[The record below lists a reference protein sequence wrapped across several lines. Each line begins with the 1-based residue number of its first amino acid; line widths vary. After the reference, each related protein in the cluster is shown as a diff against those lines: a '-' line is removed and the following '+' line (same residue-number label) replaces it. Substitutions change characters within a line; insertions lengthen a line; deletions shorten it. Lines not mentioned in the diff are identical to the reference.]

1 MADVRNYI
9 RINPLDISDRAV
21 GVSLPFNAEAVFN
34 STYTTKEQ
42 LKSNLLNIVLTEP
55 GERVFKPDFGVG
67 LRTYLFENFTD
78 KSDLKARIKDQIS
91 KYAPQAKLQ
100 EVTIQKDN
108 HSHQLN
114 ISIFYIVRANNE
126 LNAIRINVSPDNTGE
141 AAPGY

>member
-42 LKSNLLNIVLTEP
+42 LKSNLLNIILTEP

-100 EVTIQKDN
+100 EVTINKDKN
-108 HSHQLN
+108 SHQLN
-114 ISIFYIVRANNE
+114 ISVFYIVKANNE
-126 LNAIRINVSPDNTGE
+126 LNAIQINISPDNTGGG
-141 AAPGY
+141 APGY

>member
-141 AAPGY
+141 GAPGY

>member
-141 AAPGY
+141 GASGY

>member
-114 ISIFYIVRANNE
+114 ISIFYIVRDNNE
-126 LNAIRINVSPDNTGE
+126 LNAILFNVSHENTGE
-141 AAPGY
+141 GAPGY

>member
-1 MADVRNYI
+1 MAGRPI

-67 LRTYLFENFTD
+67 LRTYLFETFTD

-141 AAPGY
+141 GAPGY